1 MEFVMLIGRILFGLI
16 FVSSGINHFTQT
28 EGMTGYA
35 QFKKI
40 PSPKLAVQGSGLVL
54 LLGGLSVIL
63 GIWADLGA
71 IVLALILSVMAVTM
85 HNYWTIS
92 EPQAKQAD
100 MIGFWKN
107 ISMAGGAIFMFAIL
121 SLENTNFGFM
131 ITGPLFNTSL

>member
-63 GIWADLGA
+63 GLWADLGA
-71 IVLALILSVMAVTM
+71 IVLAVILLVMAVTM
-85 HNYWTIS
+85 HNYWTQS
-92 EPQAKQAD
+92 DPQAKQAD

-107 ISMAGGAIFMFAIL
+107 ISMAGGAVFMFAVL
-121 SLENTNFGFM
+121 SLENTKFGFM
-131 ITGPLFNTSL
+131 ITGPVFNTSL

>member
-63 GIWADLGA
+63 GLWADLGA
-71 IVLALILSVMAVTM
+71 IVLAVLLLAMAVTM
-85 HNYWTIS
+85 HNYWTLS

-107 ISMAGGAIFMFAIL
+107 ISMAGGAIFMFAVL
-121 SLENTNFGFM
+121 SLENANFGFM
-131 ITGPLFNTSL
+131 ITGPVFNTSL

>member
-63 GIWADLGA
+63 GVWADLGA
-71 IVLALILSVMAVTM
+71 IVLAVLLLVMAVTM
-85 HNYWTIS
+85 HNYWTVS

-107 ISMAGGAIFMFAIL
+107 VSMAGGAIFMFAVL
-121 SLENTNFGFM
+121 SLEVADWGFM
-131 ITGPLFNTSL
+131 ITGPVFNTSL